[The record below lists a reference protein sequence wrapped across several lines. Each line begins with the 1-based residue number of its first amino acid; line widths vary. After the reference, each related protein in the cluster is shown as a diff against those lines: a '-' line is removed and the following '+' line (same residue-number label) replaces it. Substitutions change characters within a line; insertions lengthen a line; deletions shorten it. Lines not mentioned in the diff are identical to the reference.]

1 MSCLCQEKTRTD
13 DRDWRCT
20 RRGKEKHGEG
30 KDVGR
35 GQYDGVWIGRIF
47 GMNKKGHGKWTGVQK
62 NLADKVI
69 VKFQINVV
77 DDNNMYKY
85 ISINWVHLRN
95 IIVIL
100 LQSYYNCLS
109 LSTMLSLIY

>member
-1 MSCLCQEKTRTD
+1 M
-13 DRDWRCT
+13 

-35 GQYDGVWIGRIF
+35 SRYGDGVWTRRIF
-47 GMNKKGHGKWTGVQK
+47 RMNKKGHHCKRTGVRK
-62 NLADKVI
+62 DLADRVI

-85 ISINWVHLRN
+85 VSINWVHLRN
-95 IIVIL
+95 IIASIAK
-100 LQSYYNCLS
+100 QFPA
-109 LSTMLSLIY
+109 